1 MGVPR
6 IPGPDVMLPNLT
18 RLGLALSF
26 AVSALQAQLPTGL
39 DAGMCAALGVR
50 DFEIQ
55 GLRLPADLP
64 DAFRVDVRFEGV
76 DYPLV
81 LRRSA
86 RVRTGDFQVIEIG
99 ADGVERPLPV
109 PPPSRTYRGVAEG
122 HVGIEVAA
130 SLEWGGLYLTMVDA
144 DGVFCHVQPAVDLVP
159 GLAPTLHVAHRP
171 APLPAGSCG
180 VLDAGVHTEHHG
192 SVGAAQNG
200 EVLLAE
206 IAFDCDHDFY
216 QFKGGSIPAVI
227 ADVERTLDATNVV
240 FERDAQLFHGITT
253 IIVRTAE
260 PDPYSGNDAGTI
272 LGTQFRGEWNS
283 NQAGVRRDVAHFVT
297 SRAMGNILGLAYVGV
312 VCNTGTAYGLS
323 RFGSSFGQNADVLT
337 HELGHNWNCPHC
349 LDTCDVMC
357 GCGTAG
363 GFGPNDQAQ
372 IAAFVATRT
381 CLERRDRG
389 LVGHWK
395 LDESGG
401 TTVADSGPNALDG
414 VASGALLGRPG
425 ALLATGAAATFDG
438 VDDTIR
444 VPSGRGLDG
453 LVGGYSVACW
463 VRPSRNGPG
472 GARFFSNGQSWW
484 FGTWFSQL
492 TLTGSGSG
500 SYRSSAVV
508 PVGTWSH
515 VAVTNDSSTGTT
527 TFYLDGQRVDAF
539 GGWRSPAMPGPEW
552 HIGSRGGSSEW
563 FPGDIDDVQ
572 VYDSVLGDQAIA
584 WLYANP
590 GEPRCTAGAE
600 VYGTGVAGTATV
612 PTIGLD
618 GTPRVGR
625 TVEILYRGGGAW
637 FHQGVGIVGFAQ
649 GSLPAFGGTVLV
661 DLQSAYTFAQTAFPS
676 ATARIP
682 LPIPNDPA
690 IACTKVHVQFVH
702 VDPGAVQGVA
712 MTPGLRI
719 TIGE

>member
-1 MGVPR
+1 
-6 IPGPDVMLPNLT
+6 MLENLT
-18 RLGLALSF
+18 RWSLAL
-26 AVSALQAQLPTGL
+26 ALASTGPLVAQLPTGL
-39 DAGMCAALGVR
+39 AASMSAAVGVR
-50 DFEIQ
+50 AFEIQ
-55 GLRLPADLP
+55 DLALPAGLP
-64 DAFRVDVRFEGV
+64 EAFTVDVRFEGV

-81 LRRSA
+81 LRRGSTA
-86 RVRTGDFQVIEIG
+86 RADGFEILEIG
-99 ADGVERPLPV
+99 ADGVRRPLPV
-109 PPPSRTYRGVAEG
+109 PPPARTYRGVAAG
-122 HVGIEVAA
+122 HVGIQVAA
-130 SLEWGGLYLTMVDA
+130 SLEWGGLYVTMLGP
-144 DGVFCHVQPAVDLVP
+144 DGVFCHVQPAADLVP

-180 VLDAGVHTEHHG
+180 VQHAGVHPEPASGFHTTQH
-192 SVGAAQNG
+192 SD
-200 EVLLAE
+200 VLLAE
-206 IAFDCDHDFY
+206 IAFDCDHEFY
-216 QFKGGSIPAVI
+216 QFKGRSIPAVV
-227 ADVERTLDATNVV
+227 ADVERTLDAANVV
-240 FERDAQLFHGITT
+240 FERDVDLAHVITT
-253 IIVRTAE
+253 VIVRTSE

-297 SRAMGNILGLAYVGV
+297 SRSMGNILGLAYVGV
-312 VCNTGTAYGLS
+312 VCNTSTAYGLS

-372 IAAFVATRT
+372 IRAFVASRN

-389 LVGHWK
+389 LVAHWK
-395 LDESGG
+395 LDETGG
-401 TTVADSGPNALDG
+401 TTVADSGPHALG
-414 VASGALLGRPG
+414 GSTVGATLGQPG
-425 ALLATGAAATFDG
+425 AMPQSGAAAAFDG

-444 VPSGRGLDG
+444 IPTGPGLEG

-463 VRPSRNGPG
+463 VRPSQSGPG

-484 FGTWFSQL
+484 FGTWFRQL
-492 TLTGSGSG
+492 TLTNGTSG

-515 VAVTNDSSTGTT
+515 VAVTNDASTGTT
-527 TFYLDGQRVDAF
+527 TFYLDGQRVDAL
-539 GGWRSPAMPGPEW
+539 GGWRPPAATGPEW

-563 FPGDIDDVQ
+563 FPGDLDDVQ
-572 VYDSVLGDQAIA
+572 VYDSVLSDSAVA

-590 GEPRCTAGAE
+590 GEPRCAAGSE
-600 VYGTGVAGTATV
+600 VYGVGVAGSASM
-612 PTIGLD
+612 PTIALD
-618 GTPRVGR
+618 GTPRVGQ
-625 TVEILYRGGGAW
+625 TVDVVYQSGGSW
-637 FHQGVGIVGFAQ
+637 FHQGVGIIGLGASAV
-649 GSLPAFGGTVLV
+649 PMFGGTILV
-661 DLQSAYTFAQTAFPS
+661 DLQSAYTFAQTAIPW
-676 ATARIP
+676 ATQRVPIP
-682 LPIPNDPA
+682 LPNDPA
-690 IACTKVHVQFVH
+690 VACARLYVQFVH

>member
-1 MGVPR
+1 
-6 IPGPDVMLPNLT
+6 MLPNLT
-18 RLGLALSF
+18 RLGLAL
-26 AVSALQAQLPTGL
+26 ALAASTPKAQLPTGL

-55 GLRLPADLP
+55 DLRLPADLP
-64 DAFRVDVRFEGV
+64 DAFQVDLRFEGV

-86 RVRTGDFQVIEIG
+86 KIRTASFEVIEVG
-99 ADGVERPLPV
+99 ADGVERPMSV
-109 PPPSRTYRGVAEG
+109 PPPSRTYRGVARG

-130 SLEWGGLYLTMVDA
+130 SLEWGGLYVTLVGP

-171 APLPAGSCG
+171 APLPVGSCG
-180 VLDAGVHTEHHG
+180 VLDHG
-192 SVGAAQNG
+192 TQPERQGAASASRNG

-216 QFKGGSIPAVI
+216 QFKGRSTAAVI
-227 ADVERTLDATNVV
+227 ADVERTLDAANVV
-240 FERDAQLFHGITT
+240 FERDVALFHGITT

-283 NQAGVRRDVAHFVT
+283 NQTGVRRDVAHFVT

-312 VCNTGTAYGLS
+312 VCNASTAYALS
-323 RFGSSFGQNADVLT
+323 RFGSSAGQNANVLT

-372 IAAFVATRT
+372 IAAFVATRG

-395 LDESGG
+395 LDEAGG
-401 TTVADSGPNALDG
+401 TTATDSGPNGLDG
-414 VASGALLGRPG
+414 TAIGAVLGQPG
-425 ALLATGAAATFDG
+425 ARPASGAAATFDG

-444 VPSGRGLDG
+444 VPSGPGLDG
-453 LVGGYSVACW
+453 LVGGFSIAAW

-492 TLTGSGSG
+492 TLTNAGSG

-515 VAVTNDSSTGTT
+515 VAMTNDSSTGTT
-527 TFYLDGQRVDAF
+527 TFYLNGQRIDAF
-539 GGWRSPAMPGPEW
+539 GGWRPPAPPGPDW
-552 HIGSRGGSSEW
+552 HIGSRGGFSEW

-572 VYDSVLGDQAIA
+572 VYDSVLSDYAVA
-584 WLYANP
+584 WLYGNP
-590 GEPRCTAGAE
+590 GEPQCAAGSV
-600 VYGTGVAGTATV
+600 VYGTGLAGTASV

-618 GTPRVGR
+618 GTPEIGR
-625 TVEILYRGGGAW
+625 TVDILFRGGGAW
-637 FHQGVGIVGFAQ
+637 FQPGVGIVGFAEAAVP
-649 GSLPAFGGTVLV
+649 LFGGTILV
-661 DLQSAYTFAQTAFPS
+661 DLQTAYTFAQTAFPS